1 MERKLREI
9 SGSLVVTIP
18 KQICDLYKMKN
29 GDIIEIEPIGYGK
42 LKIRKKF
49 HNERDI
55 GDLTELSYELRGTRN
70 KSKS

>member
-29 GDIIEIEPIGYGK
+29 GDIIEIEPIGFGE
-42 LKIRKKF
+42 LKIRKKI
-49 HNERDI
+49 HNDRDWI
-55 GDLTELSYELRGTRN
+55 GEKTEMAYHFSNKRE
-70 KSKS
+70 KSK

>member
-9 SGSLVVTIP
+9 NGSLVVTIP

-29 GDIIEIEPIGYGK
+29 GDMLEIEPIGYGE

-55 GDLTELSYELRGTRN
+55 GNLTELSYDLRNRNN
-70 KSKS
+70 KSK